1 MSLRALVSICKGA
14 MMILFFVAIFVAIRI
29 QIRIWFE
36 IDEYKDTCERV
47 SVANHGNY
55 VKLSFKQ
62 FLTFYNLNPE
72 GYCLFSDHVSRVEPY
87 QEILFST
94 VRDYKKYKRW
104 YEEIKNQKQIK
115 KLLQYVNDDIEK
127 HEQDAKEYFKKV
139 DELVKKM

>member
-1 MSLRALVSICKGA
+1 M
-14 MMILFFVAIFVAIRI
+14 
-29 QIRIWFE
+29 
-36 IDEYKDTCERV
+36 
-47 SVANHGNY
+47 
-55 VKLSFKQ
+55 LSFKQ

-72 GYCLFSDHVSRVEPY
+72 GYCLFPDHVSRGEPY

-94 VRDYKKYKRW
+94 IWDYKKYQRW

-139 DELVKKM
+139 DELMRKM

>member
-1 MSLRALVSICKGA
+1 MSLQTLIYICELVLFSLVVFVIGFSIY
-14 MMILFFVAIFVAIRI
+14 
-29 QIRIWFE
+29 E
-36 IDEYKDTCERV
+36 ICDYRDICNWRFDV
-47 SVANHGNY
+47 SRGNC
-55 VKLSFKQ
+55 VMLSFKQ

-72 GYCLFSDHVSRVEPY
+72 VYCLFPDHVSRGEPY

-104 YEEIKNQKQIK
+104 YKEIKNKKQIK

-139 DELVKKM
+139 DELMKKM

>member
-1 MSLRALVSICKGA
+1 MSLRALVFICELV
-14 MMILFFVAIFVAIRI
+14 LFSLVIFVIGFSI
-29 QIRIWFE
+29 YE
-36 IDEYKDTCERV
+36 ICDYRDTCNWRFDV
-47 SVANHGNY
+47 SRGNC
-55 VKLSFKQ
+55 VMLSFKQ

-72 GYCLFSDHVSRVEPY
+72 GYCLFPDHVSRGEPY

-104 YEEIKNQKQIK
+104 YEEIKNKKQIK

>member
-1 MSLRALVSICKGA
+1 MSLRALVFIREL
-14 MMILFFVAIFVAIRI
+14 ILFSLVIFCIGFSI
-29 QIRIWFE
+29 YE
-36 IDEYKDTCERV
+36 ICDYRDTCNWRFDV
-47 SVANHGNY
+47 SRGNC

-72 GYCLFSDHVSRVEPY
+72 GYCLFPDHVSRGEPY

-104 YEEIKNQKQIK
+104 YEEIKNKKQIK

>member
-1 MSLRALVSICKGA
+1 MSLRTLVFIGGLVLFIFGIGFSIYECDY
-14 MMILFFVAIFVAIRI
+14 R
-29 QIRIWFE
+29 
-36 IDEYKDTCERV
+36 DTCNWRFDV
-47 SVANHGNY
+47 SRGNC
-55 VKLSFKQ
+55 VKVSFKQ

-104 YEEIKNQKQIK
+104 YEEIKNQKQVK

>member
-1 MSLRALVSICKGA
+1 MSLRALVFICELVLFSLVVFGIGFSIY
-14 MMILFFVAIFVAIRI
+14 
-29 QIRIWFE
+29 E
-36 IDEYKDTCERV
+36 ICDYRDICNWRFDV
-47 SVANHGNY
+47 SRGNC
-55 VKLSFKQ
+55 VMLSFKQ

-72 GYCLFSDHVSRVEPY
+72 VYCLFPDHVSRGEPY

-104 YEEIKNQKQIK
+104 YKEIKNKKQIK

-139 DELVKKM
+139 DELMKKM

>member
-1 MSLRALVSICKGA
+1 MSLRALVFICELV
-14 MMILFFVAIFVAIRI
+14 LFSLVVFCIGFIIYEMCDYR
-29 QIRIWFE
+29 
-36 IDEYKDTCERV
+36 DTCNWRFDV
-47 SVANHGNY
+47 SRGNC
-55 VKLSFKQ
+55 VTLSFKQ

-72 GYCLFSDHVSRVEPY
+72 GYCLFPDHVSRGEPY

-104 YEEIKNQKQIK
+104 YEEIKNNKQIK

-139 DELVKKM
+139 DELVKKV

>member
-1 MSLRALVSICKGA
+1 MSLRAIVFICELVLFSLVIFGIGFSIYTIGDY
-14 MMILFFVAIFVAIRI
+14 R
-29 QIRIWFE
+29 E
-36 IDEYKDTCERV
+36 TCNWRFDV
-47 SVANHGNY
+47 SRGNC
-55 VKLSFKQ
+55 VTLSFKQ
-62 FLTFYNLNPE
+62 FLTFYNLNPK
-72 GYCLFSDHVSRVEPY
+72 GYCLFPDHVSRVEPY

-139 DELVKKM
+139 DELMRKM

>member
-1 MSLRALVSICKGA
+1 MSLRALVLICELVLFSLVIFGIGFSIYTIGDY
-14 MMILFFVAIFVAIRI
+14 R
-29 QIRIWFE
+29 E
-36 IDEYKDTCERV
+36 TCNWRFDV
-47 SVANHGNY
+47 SRGNC
-55 VKLSFKQ
+55 VMLSFKQ

-72 GYCLFSDHVSRVEPY
+72 GYCLFPDHVSRGEPY

-104 YEEIKNQKQIK
+104 YEEIKNKKQIK

>member
-1 MSLRALVSICKGA
+1 MSLRALVLICELVLFSLVIFGIGFSIYTIGDY
-14 MMILFFVAIFVAIRI
+14 R
-29 QIRIWFE
+29 E
-36 IDEYKDTCERV
+36 TCNWRFDV
-47 SVANHGNY
+47 SRGNC
-55 VKLSFKQ
+55 VTLSFKQ

-72 GYCLFSDHVSRVEPY
+72 GYCLFPDHVSRCEPY

-104 YEEIKNQKQIK
+104 YEEIKNKKQIK

-139 DELVKKM
+139 DELMGKIKM

>member
-1 MSLRALVSICKGA
+1 MSLRALVFICELVLFSLVIFCIGFSIY
-14 MMILFFVAIFVAIRI
+14 
-29 QIRIWFE
+29 E
-36 IDEYKDTCERV
+36 ICDYRDICNWRFDV
-47 SVANHGNY
+47 SRGNC
-55 VKLSFKQ
+55 VMLSFKQ

-72 GYCLFSDHVSRVEPY
+72 GYCLFPDHVSRVEPY

-104 YEEIKNQKQIK
+104 CKEIKNQKQIK

-139 DELVKKM
+139 D

>member
-1 MSLRALVSICKGA
+1 MSLQTLIYICELVLFSLVVFGIGFSIY
-14 MMILFFVAIFVAIRI
+14 
-29 QIRIWFE
+29 E
-36 IDEYKDTCERV
+36 ICDYRDICNWRFDV
-47 SVANHGNY
+47 SRGNC
-55 VKLSFKQ
+55 VMLSFKQ

-72 GYCLFSDHVSRVEPY
+72 VYCLFPDHVSRGEPY

-104 YEEIKNQKQIK
+104 YKEIKNKKQIK

-139 DELVKKM
+139 DELMKKM

>member
-1 MSLRALVSICKGA
+1 M
-14 MMILFFVAIFVAIRI
+14 
-29 QIRIWFE
+29 
-36 IDEYKDTCERV
+36 
-47 SVANHGNY
+47 
-55 VKLSFKQ
+55 LSFKQ

-72 GYCLFSDHVSRVEPY
+72 GYYLFPDHVSRCEPY

-104 YEEIKNQKQIK
+104 YEEIKNKKQIK

-139 DELVKKM
+139 DELMRKM